1 VVGTGLPNG
10 GRQRPIAVGP
20 DRWQGI
26 LSELKWQRLTGL
38 ALRAAQEGAFDLDD
52 DQFRDLMTAQ
62 RDLMIHAL
70 VLERT
75 LLALWSR
82 LQAAEVEAVVLKG
95 SALAHGVYPDPSWR
109 PFGDIDLLVRD
120 KQWPK
125 ALKALSSCGFQ
136 RRYQEPRPGFTARFG
151 HAALLEDSQH
161 VEVDLHRTLVAGPFG
176 MWIQPDELFDRTT
189 DFVLGGIVLRRLD
202 NTAALAHACV
212 HASLGFRPP
221 LLLPIRDVAQ
231 LCVSDDVDWE
241 LMRDWSRR
249 WHLAVV
255 FEHAFDTAADTLG
268 SALPVGLEPVARHD
282 RGDRRAL
289 RAYTSDRRRYGGKA
303 TATVLAIPGLR
314 GKFEYVGALLFPD
327 RAFLVSR
334 AKEGSAG
341 SYLGRWAV
349 PIRWVRGRSVSL
361 MTAIRDWWTRNPMRA
376 GRR

>member
-1 VVGTGLPNG
+1 VVGAGLVNG
-10 GRQRPIAVGP
+10 GRPHSIAVGS

-38 ALRAAQEGAFDLDD
+38 ALRAAQEGALELDD
-52 DQFRDLMTAQ
+52 DQFRDLVTAQ

-70 VLERT
+70 VLERN

-95 SALAHGVYPDPSWR
+95 SALANEVYPDPSWR
-109 PFGDIDLLVRD
+109 PFGDIDLLVRKGEWLD
-120 KQWPK
+120 
-125 ALKALSSCGFQ
+125 ALETLSSCGFQ
-136 RRYQEPRPGFTARFG
+136 RRYREPRPGFTARFG
-151 HAALLEDSQH
+151 HAALLTNNQN

-231 LCVSDDVDWE
+231 LCMSDDVDWE
-241 LMRDWSRR
+241 VMREWSRR

-255 FEHAFDTAADTLG
+255 FEHAFDIAANVLG
-268 SALPVGLEPVARHD
+268 TALPVGLEPVARHD
-282 RGDRRAL
+282 RRDQRAL

-303 TATVLAIPGLR
+303 TGTVLAIPGFR
-314 GKFEYVGALLFPD
+314 AKFEYVGAMLFPD
-327 RAFLVSR
+327 RAFLASR

-341 SYLGRWAV
+341 SYLGRWLI
-349 PIRWVRGRSVSL
+349 PIRWVRKRSVSL
-361 MTAIRDWWTRNPMRA
+361 MTAVQEWWMRNPMKA